1 MNRRKFV
8 ITSTIS
14 LVVITVAIAG
24 LAFYSDFAARAFVQ
38 DLPNAV
44 RYLPADSQ
52 AVVGMNVQK
61 FIASPLYAQLMEKH
75 GQEIGASLDK
85 LVAMTGVDP
94 RRDLD
99 YVIGASRPS
108 ERKGVGVVIAV
119 GRFDP
124 AGIANFINSH
134 TTPIKLDYKGATVL
148 MIPESNTSGAQLEKG
163 IAFLSSSEIVAGD
176 LESIHA
182 VLDVRGGAPG
192 IRSNTS
198 LSSLLTQLGPKET
211 FWFAGDASILSK
223 APANAQI
230 TPAISAIQ
238 SVFGTLDLTTSVNG
252 KVTVVAKDETSAG
265 QLADFVRGLIALGN
279 LTSGQNPDLAALVK
293 GVQVTQNGNQ
303 FEVTITIPFD
313 LLQKLEASK
322 GHIIGQIK

>member
-14 LVVITVAIAG
+14 LAVLTVAIAG

-38 DLPNAV
+38 DLPSAI

-61 FIASPLYAQLMEKH
+61 FIASPAYAQLMEKH
-75 GQEIGASLDK
+75 GQEIGANLDK
-85 LVAMTGVDP
+85 LVAITGVDP

-99 YVIGASRPS
+99 YIIGASRPS
-108 ERKGVGVVIAV
+108 ERKGAGVVIAI
-119 GRFDP
+119 GRFNP
-124 AGIANFINSH
+124 SGITNFINSH
-134 TTPIKLDYKGATVL
+134 ATPIKLDYKGVTVL
-148 MIPESNTSGAQLEKG
+148 MVPESNTTGGQLEKG
-163 IAFLSSSEIVAGD
+163 IAFLSDSEIAAGD

-182 VLDVRGGAPG
+182 VLDVRAGAPG
-192 IRSNTS
+192 IHTNTA
-198 LSSLLTQLGPKET
+198 LSSLLAQLGPKEM

-238 SVFGTLDLTTSVNG
+238 SIFGTLDITTSVNG
-252 KVTVVAKDETSAG
+252 RVTVGAKDDTSAG
-265 QLADFVRGLIALGN
+265 QLADFVRGLVALGN
-279 LTSGQNPDLAALVK
+279 LAGGQNPDLAALVK
-293 GVQVTQNGNQ
+293 GVQVTQHSNQ
-303 FEVTITIPFD
+303 FEVTITIPLD

-322 GHIIGQIK
+322 GHIVGQIK